1 MPNIYVMDIP
11 DIVRNRIIKMLEDM
25 DIPYETTT
33 SSDYNCNMIADKIA
47 EEGRKTNEQ

>member
-1 MPNIYVMDIP
+1 
-11 DIVRNRIIKMLEDM
+11 MLEDM

-47 EEGRKTNEQ
+47 EEVRKTTEQ